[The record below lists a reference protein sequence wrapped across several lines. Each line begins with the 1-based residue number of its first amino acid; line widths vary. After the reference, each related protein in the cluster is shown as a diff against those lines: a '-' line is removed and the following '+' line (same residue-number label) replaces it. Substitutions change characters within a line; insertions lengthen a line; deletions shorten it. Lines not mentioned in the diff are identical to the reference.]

1 MRIRDAELKDA
12 DRLDALLTRLIR
24 DEARY
29 DGNVNRACEIK
40 DHYCRLIGM
49 EGHKLLLAEAD
60 GEIVGYLYGFIYRV
74 PGVYKEP
81 GAILDAL
88 FVDEKHRR
96 KGCASMLIS
105 GFKEF
110 AKENGA
116 CQIELKVMSGND
128 RAVSLYEKL
137 SFAEMKKHM
146 RMEL

>member
-12 DRLDALLTRLIR
+12 NQLDALLTGLIR
-24 DEARY
+24 DEAQY
-29 DGNVNRACEIK
+29 DCNVNRTCEIK
-40 DHYCRLIGM
+40 DNYCRLIGM
-49 EGHKLLLAEAD
+49 EGHKLLLAEED

-74 PGVYKEP
+74 PGVYKSP

-88 FVDEKHRR
+88 FVEEKHRR

-105 GFKEF
+105 GFREF
-110 AKENGA
+110 ARENGA

-128 RAVSLYEKL
+128 RAINLYRKL